1 MAMDE
6 MTAGKDVS
14 VKESRSMGCQIKR
27 KE

>member
-1 MAMDE
+1 MDE